1 MDYNNEIKITMNG
14 TFYGLG
20 VGPGD
25 PELLTVKAVNI
36 LRAVDVIAVPES
48 KKEMGSTAMEIAQPY
63 LKPDVEILTLTF
75 PMIRDVEAKNAIR
88 RDNALKIAGLL
99 KAGRNVAF
107 LTLGDPMLYST
118 YLYLLEHLSAAG
130 IEPVS
135 VPGIYSFSAISN
147 LLNLP
152 LVKGDESL
160 ALICEFNV
168 EKMNSLQSFQTVV
181 CMKVSAY
188 SEQLFTYLE
197 EHTEWDFVMV
207 TNAGKESQAIS
218 DNSADLKNKVHYFST
233 AILTRK

>member
-36 LRAVDVIAVPES
+36 LRTVDVIAVPES
-48 KKEMGSTAMEIAQPY
+48 KKEAGSTAMEIAQPY

-75 PMIRDVEAKNAIR
+75 PMIRDVEVKNAIR
-88 RDNALKIAGLL
+88 RDNALKIAELL
-99 KAGRNVAF
+99 KAGRHVAF

-118 YLYLLEHLSAAG
+118 YLYLLEHLTAAG

-152 LVKGDESL
+152 LVKGDDSL